1 MKVAAIYARVSSERQ
16 KEEGTIDSQISALL
30 KYAEQED
37 YCIPE
42 GWVFKDEGYSGATM
56 IRPSLERVRDLATEG
71 QLEILLVH
79 SPDRLSRKYAYQV
92 LLTEEFSRQGVEVV
106 FMKST
111 KGDTPEERLLQQFQG
126 MIAEYERAQ
135 IAERSR
141 RGKRYRARAGSVN
154 VLSGAPYGYRYVKKT
169 DGCAAYYELIEKE
182 GEIVKK
188 VYQLYTEEWLSIG
201 AIVRWLNE
209 NEVPTR
215 KGISPWE
222 RTTVWAMLR
231 NPAYKGTAC
240 FGKTKKAERK
250 KVTRPLRQRGGY
262 SPRCSANQERP
273 REEWIEIPVPAI
285 VSEEVFALA
294 QERLE
299 QNRRLSRRRTIE
311 PSLLQGILV
320 CNECGYGLSRI
331 STRTSKRRIY
341 YYRCLG
347 SEGWRYPDGAKCSN
361 RPVRQDYLDELVWK
375 EVIALLEKPELIHS
389 EIDRRVKQIQDS
401 SPTKRRKEILEKEL
415 IRIRNGIDKLLD
427 AYQEGLLD
435 LDELRKRVPE
445 IRRRE
450 RALKS
455 ELHNLEMAT
464 AERQTFLHLA
474 NNIEDFLKRLRSNAD
489 TLDIVERQKILRLIV
504 KEILVGRESIKVRH
518 SIPVTT
524 PGPQTGQSEDA
535 RSKSYLLCSWSHF
548 ATARQYLPA

>member
-37 YCIPE
+37 YCILE

-535 RSKSYLLCSWSHF
+535 RSKSYLLCSWSHL
-548 ATARQYLPA
+548 AAAQ

>member
-548 ATARQYLPA
+548 AAAQ

>member
-455 ELHNLEMAT
+455 ELHNLEMASRT
-464 AERQTFLHLA
+464 T
-474 NNIEDFLKRLRSNAD
+474 DF
-489 TLDIVERQKILRLIV
+489 
-504 KEILVGRESIKVRH
+504 
-518 SIPVTT
+518 
-524 PGPQTGQSEDA
+524 
-535 RSKSYLLCSWSHF
+535 
-548 ATARQYLPA
+548 PASCEQH